1 MKTLTLL
8 IALLTACTM
17 PAPSQTYEETNNTVV
32 GTGNPHAHEHTGV
45 TVNTQGDAYSE
56 SACLSNG
63 IADLDIQLVGNP
75 TDAAS
80 VVFAHY
86 KGGNRAKI
94 TMPKSGDG
102 YMVLQIF
109 DWMANVRFFTDET
122 VAYTVDGGDAFKR
135 VVNPSCPK
143 LGMTDQ
149 LISFQEWNSYVVH
162 FSDTSPAEFWFHVAK
177 QE

>member
-1 MKTLTLL
+1 MKTLIPIILL
-8 IALLTACTM
+8 LSACTV
-17 PAPSQTYEETNNTVV
+17 PSTSQTYEETNNTVV

-45 TVNTQGDAYSE
+45 TVNTQGDVYSE
-56 SACLSNG
+56 NACKSNG
-63 IADLDIQLVGNP
+63 ISDLDLQLVSNP

-109 DWMANVRFFTDET
+109 DWMANVRFFTDEN
-122 VAYTVDGGDAFKR
+122 VSYTVDGGDA
-135 VVNPSCPK
+135 VANASPSNR
-143 LGMTDQ
+143 GS
-149 LISFQEWNSYVVH
+149 I
-162 FSDTSPAEFWFHVAK
+162 AEPGKDAFYL
-177 QE
+177 